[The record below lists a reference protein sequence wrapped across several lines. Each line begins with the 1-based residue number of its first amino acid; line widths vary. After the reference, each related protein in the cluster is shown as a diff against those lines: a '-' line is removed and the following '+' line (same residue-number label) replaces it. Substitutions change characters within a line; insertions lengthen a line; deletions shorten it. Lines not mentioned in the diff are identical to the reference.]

1 VKKFCNPY
9 IFCIYIMSNWLARI
23 QDAVSTTEFRHSPR
37 ERQTVGQ
44 KDRSIADLHVEKQG
58 YTLTHNSHFL
68 KSI

>member
-1 VKKFCNPY
+1 
-9 IFCIYIMSNWLARI
+9 MSNWLARI